1 MTAADADTIL
11 ACVLAEDVA
20 NDLERLAANVA
31 HAAEPNLAHV
41 VGELHRLARVQEL
54 VTASLA
60 ALRDGTH
67 QDVLGARAALRVA
80 SVELQKLAQGGA

>member
-1 MTAADADTIL
+1 MRGTIL

-20 NDLERLAANVA
+20 NDLERLADNVA
-31 HAAEPNLAHV
+31 HAAEPNLAHE

-60 ALRDGTH
+60 ALRDGTY
-67 QDVLGARAALRVA
+67 QDVLGPRAALRVA
-80 SVELQKLAQGGA
+80 SVELEKLAQGAV